1 MISRG
6 QMICLA
12 VLLLIDAVAGAT
24 AVKMLPESVPVH
36 WNFSGQVDRYGSPW
50 EFMLLGPPV
59 TLLVIGA
66 LLGVLAIPSVRSAL
80 ARSGAIYGRLAIA
93 IVGAMV
99 AIHLVAMVQ
108 MVRALGG
115 GDAGAETSA
124 ALPTHI
130 LSAVFA
136 VIGVLLAVMGN
147 WLGKLRRNAVIGI
160 RTPWTLASDAVW
172 ERTHRVGGRWM
183 VAHGIAVAGAAIFLP
198 FWAAPDRANG
208 RAAGPV
214 HLEPSSILALAFT
227 LACPGRKRRRSRD
240 FAGESQMF
248 CLVVL
253 VLLDVAAAFVV
264 VWECSQMGW
273 PGT

>member
-12 VLLLIDAVAGAT
+12 ALLLVDIAASAAT
-24 AVKMLPESVPVH
+24 VTMLPERVPVH
-36 WNFSGQVDRYGSPW
+36 WNLSWQVDRYGSPW

-59 TLLVIGA
+59 TLLLIGVMI
-66 LLGVLAIPSVRSAL
+66 GVKAIPSVRSAL
-80 ARSGAIYGRLAIA
+80 ARSGLVYGRMAIA

-99 AIHLVAMVQ
+99 AIHLVIMVQ

-115 GDAGAETSA
+115 GDAGAATIT

-136 VIGVLLAVMGN
+136 VIGVLLAVTGN

-172 ERTHRVGGRWM
+172 ERTHRLGGRWM
-183 VAHGIAVAGAAIFLP
+183 VAHGIAVAAAAIFLP
-198 FWAAPDRANG
+198 FWAAQAVLIG
-208 RAAGPV
+208 G
-214 HLEPSSILALAFT
+214 LLALCIWAFLYSRS
-227 LACPGRKRRRSRD
+227 LARAEKGAIS
-240 FAGESQMF
+240 
-248 CLVVL
+248 
-253 VLLDVAAAFVV
+253 
-264 VWECSQMGW
+264 
-273 PGT
+273 